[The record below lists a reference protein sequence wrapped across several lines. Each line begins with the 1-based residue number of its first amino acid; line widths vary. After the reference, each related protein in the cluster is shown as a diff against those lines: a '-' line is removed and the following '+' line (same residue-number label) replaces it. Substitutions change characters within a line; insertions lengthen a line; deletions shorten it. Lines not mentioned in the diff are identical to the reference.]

1 MTISPT
7 LDVDW
12 ELRETG
18 PAGARHG
25 VLLLPGG
32 ACSAAFYDEL
42 AAEPVLAGL
51 RLVAATLP
59 GHAGTPAPSD
69 LSTDRKSVV

>member
-1 MTISPT
+1 MISST

-18 PAGARHG
+18 PTEARHG

-32 ACSAAFYDEL
+32 
-42 AAEPVLAGL
+42 G
-51 RLVAATLP
+51 RL
-59 GHAGTPAPSD
+59 HWPADP
-69 LSTDRKSVV
+69 DRRQLLEESRIDDA

>member
-1 MTISPT
+1 MISST

-18 PAGARHG
+18 PSEARHG

-32 ACSAAFYDEL
+32 ACSAAFYD
-42 AAEPVLAGL
+42 
-51 RLVAATLP
+51 
-59 GHAGTPAPSD
+59 
-69 LSTDRKSVV
+69 